1 MPPKKRNSGAAQN
14 KEMKSSIKNASPDKE
29 NPDLSIEKHKEKDAD
44 FVTLCQSLQVTDAVC
59 DRAWTIWKAVQ
70 ASVDKVLDTQK
81 RLWAACLFVAV
92 IDLEVPSFTFT
103 QILKAVDLNVKQ
115 FLGLLKKMDVNLDT
129 ISTKVNSAVTRLEK
143 KYDVSRALYQRFE
156 KTCSK
161 IYTEDSEAKG
171 KEILR
176 SCWTMFLLA
185 KGRALQMEDDLV
197 ISFHLMVC
205 VLEFFIRRCLPSL
218 LHPLYQSVI
227 CTAQSPPTR
236 TSRRNQSKAKP
247 RQAPPEVDVQLL
259 ETLCKENDC
268 SVEEVKSVY
277 QTSFS
282 AFLDSMSLSG
292 TRDLPQATDLSKQ
305 YEELY
310 FKSRDF
316 DSRLF
321 LDNDETL
328 LTPKVELMPV
338 ERTPRKNLPE
348 DVVLIPP
355 QTPVRAAMNSI
366 AQLRVDLTT
375 SGDQPSANLAVYF
388 MNCTVD
394 PTEEVLQRVE
404 SLGLLFSQRFGNAVG
419 PRCVGLGKQRF
430 TLGIR
435 LYYRVMES
443 MLKSEEKRLSVQNF
457 SKLLNDSTFHT
468 SLLACALEVVM
479 ATYGGSTFKN
489 GGYSNGGVPVETDL
503 CFPWILDVFQLTA
516 FDFYK
521 VIESFIK
528 AEPSLSKDIVKHLER
543 CEHLIMETIAWREDS
558 PLFELLKRTREEGPV
573 EQAEPP
579 ATLNQPLQHNHTAAD
594 LYLSP
599 VRPSSRTLPAA
610 ESTAPPSSQPS
621 APAPHQTPRHPKS
634 NSLSLF
640 YKKLYRL
647 AYMRLKM
654 LYTQLLT
661 SHPELEP
668 IMWTLFQHTL
678 QNEYELMRDRHLDQL
693 MMSAMYAICKVKNV
707 DLRFKTIVTAYKN
720 MPNTNQETFKHVL
733 IREGQYDSI
742 IVFYNLVFMQKLKT
756 NILQYASPRVR
767 QTVSV
772 PMWHRNILHVVLISH
787 TQVQNAC
794 LRNVLVFSAD
804 TLPTVSLPQPP
815 TLSPLPHI
823 PRSPYKFPN
832 SPLRVPGS
840 NNVYISPMKNPTRMS
855 PVMTPRTRIL
865 VSIGESFGTSDKF
878 QKINAMVNSSDRSLK
893 RSLDMSSAPKPL
905 KRLRFDVEGQDEA
918 DESKPGEDS
927 RLIQK
932 LAEIGSTRTRMQEQ
946 KMKDDAES
954 EKDKP

>member
-1 MPPKKRNSGAAQN
+1 TNSW
-14 KEMKSSIKNASPDKE
+14 E
-29 NPDLSIEKHKEKDAD
+29 NMHQEKDAD
-44 FVTLCQSLQVTDAVC
+44 FMTLCQSLQVIDAVC

-92 IDLEVPSFTFT
+92 IDLEVASFTFT

-156 KTCSK
+156 KCVGIS
-161 IYTEDSEAKG
+161 G

-185 KGRALQMEDDLV
+185 KGGALQMEDDLV

-205 VLEFFIRRCLPSL
+205 VLEFFIRRCPPSL
-218 LHPLYQSVI
+218 LQPLYQLVI
-227 CTAQSPPTR
+227 STAQSPPTR

-328 LTPKVELMPV
+328 LTPKVEPMPV

-366 AQLRVDLTT
+366 AQLRVDLIT
-375 SGDQPSANLAVYF
+375 SGDQPSSNLAVYF
-388 MNCTVD
+388 KNCTVD

-404 SLGLLFSQRFGNAVG
+404 SLGLLFSQRFGQAVG

-479 ATYGGSTFKN
+479 ATYGGEFLQN
-489 GGYSNGGVPVETDL
+489 NGGVPVETDL

-528 AEPSLSKDIVKHLER
+528 AEPSLSKDIVKHLDA
-543 CEHLIMETIAWREDS
+543 CLMNAV
-558 PLFELLKRTREEGPV
+558 PCLLKRTREEGPV

-599 VRPSSRTLPAA
+599 VRPSSRTLPAP

-621 APAPHQTPRHPKS
+621 APVPHQTPRHPKS

-756 NILQYASPRVR
+756 NILQYASPR
-767 QTVSV
+767 
-772 PMWHRNILHVVLISH
+772 
-787 TQVQNAC
+787 
-794 LRNVLVFSAD
+794 
-804 TLPTVSLPQPP
+804 PP
-815 TLSPLPHI
+815 TLSPIPHI

-905 KRLRFDVEGQDEA
+905 KRLRFDVEGQDE
-918 DESKPGEDS
+918 
-927 RLIQK
+927 
-932 LAEIGSTRTRMQEQ
+932 EQ

>member
-1 MPPKKRNSGAAQN
+1 W
-14 KEMKSSIKNASPDKE
+14 E
-29 NPDLSIEKHKEKDAD
+29 NMHQEKDAD
-44 FVTLCQSLQVTDAVC
+44 FMTLCQSLQVIDAVC

-92 IDLEVPSFTFT
+92 IDLEVASFTFT

-156 KTCSK
+156 KCVGIS
-161 IYTEDSEAKG
+161 G

-185 KGRALQMEDDLV
+185 KGGALQMEDDLV

-205 VLEFFIRRCLPSL
+205 VLEFFIRRCPPSL
-218 LHPLYQSVI
+218 LQPLYQSVI
-227 CTAQSPPTR
+227 STAQSPPTR

-328 LTPKVELMPV
+328 LTPKVEPMPV
-338 ERTPRKNLPE
+338 ERTPRKNMPE

-366 AQLRVDLTT
+366 AQLRVDLIT
-375 SGDQPSANLAVYF
+375 SGDQPSSNLAVYF
-388 MNCTVD
+388 KNCTVD

-404 SLGLLFSQRFGNAVG
+404 SLGLLFSQRFGQAVG

-479 ATYGGSTFKN
+479 ATYGGEFLQN
-489 GGYSNGGVPVETDL
+489 NGGVPVETDL

-528 AEPSLSKDIVKHLER
+528 AEPSLSKDIVKHLDA
-543 CEHLIMETIAWREDS
+543 CLMNAV
-558 PLFELLKRTREEGPV
+558 PCLLKRTREEGPV

-599 VRPSSRTLPAA
+599 VRPSSRTLPAP

-720 MPNTNQETFKHVL
+720 MPNTNQE
-733 IREGQYDSI
+733 
-742 IVFYNLVFMQKLKT
+742 
-756 NILQYASPRVR
+756 
-767 QTVSV
+767 
-772 PMWHRNILHVVLISH
+772 
-787 TQVQNAC
+787 VQNAC
-794 LRNVLVFSAD
+794 LLNVLVFSTD

-815 TLSPLPHI
+815 TLSPIPHI

-840 NNVYISPMKNPTRMS
+840 NNVYISPMKSPTRMS

-905 KRLRFDVEGQDEA
+905 KRLRCLCF
-918 DESKPGEDS
+918 S
-927 RLIQK
+927 
-932 LAEIGSTRTRMQEQ
+932 GSTRTRMQEQ

>member
-14 KEMKSSIKNASPDKE
+14 KEMKPSIKNASPDKE
-29 NPDLSIEKHKEKDAD
+29 NPELSIEKHQEKDAD
-44 FVTLCQSLQVTDAVC
+44 FMTLCQSLQVIDAVC

-92 IDLEVPSFTFT
+92 IDLEVASFTFT

-161 IYTEDSEAKG
+161 IYAEDSEAKG

-205 VLEFFIRRCLPSL
+205 VLEFFIRRCPPSL
-218 LHPLYQSVI
+218 LQPLYQLVI
-227 CTAQSPPTR
+227 STAQSPPTR

-328 LTPKVELMPV
+328 LTPKVEPMPV

-366 AQLRVDLTT
+366 AQLRVDLIT
-375 SGDQPSANLAVYF
+375 SGDQPSSNLAVYF
-388 MNCTVD
+388 KNCTVD

-404 SLGLLFSQRFGNAVG
+404 SLGLLFSQRFGQAVG

-599 VRPSSRTLPAA
+599 VRPSSRTLPAP

-621 APAPHQTPRHPKS
+621 APVPHQTPRHPKS

-756 NILQYASPRVR
+756 NILQYASPR
-767 QTVSV
+767 
-772 PMWHRNILHVVLISH
+772 
-787 TQVQNAC
+787 
-794 LRNVLVFSAD
+794 
-804 TLPTVSLPQPP
+804 PP
-815 TLSPLPHI
+815 TLSPIPHI

-918 DESKPGEDS
+918 DDSKPGEES